1 MDILFAG
8 NTTAVSEGF
17 YDAID
22 KEYRCVVLNNN
33 LTQDK
38 IKKDNIIF
46 MKNGSD
52 DDTDNIFQSFNFE
65 TVVFFSQVLDGEKK
79 IFDELEKLEYILYLC
94 RKRNV
99 SSFMYITGNRKA
111 SDEEDGEASRAVLLN
126 ACEQLCKKA
135 AAKSGINVQLLR
147 TPYLYH
153 KDKPCRKVA

>member
-65 TVVFFSQVLDGEKK
+65 TVVFFSV
-79 IFDELEKLEYILYLC
+79 
-94 RKRNV
+94 
-99 SSFMYITGNRKA
+99 
-111 SDEEDGEASRAVLLN
+111 
-126 ACEQLCKKA
+126 
-135 AAKSGINVQLLR
+135 
-147 TPYLYH
+147 
-153 KDKPCRKVA
+153 